1 VVPPQLSGCGRPTA
15 MDRHDLRS
23 TARRLL
29 LIAIAIGVLAE
40 IVLDGSAAGINVPL
54 ITLAMLIAA
63 WLVRRRGRA
72 PDPLD
77 AWLPLAALV
86 LAGFVAVRADPFL
99 AMLDLAGA
107 AAFTGAS
114 VVAFSGLAVTR
125 RSLSVVL
132 VIGAWVIEST
142 LAGAARLLRNARPAP
157 GETPRSWPA
166 WLGPVA
172 RGLVMAVPLVMIFA
186 VLFASADPIFRR
198 GLDGLLGFQI
208 DLGGLP
214 GRLLFVGGV
223 AWLAAGLLAI
233 ASRGLPAV
241 ESASLGAAAAPSS
254 TMQLSRSLGV
264 TEALIV
270 LGSTVAIVGLFVGL
284 QLAYLFGGLDTLA
297 AAGMTYSDYARRGYF
312 ELVAAA
318 ALAGGVLVFLEYQV
332 TRRPRTYV
340 LGAIALVALTLVV
353 LASAVLRL
361 KLYQDAYGWTELRL
375 YVVVSI
381 GAMVATLATLAAFL
395 ATDLT
400 RWLGHVMAVIG
411 LVSLIS
417 LNLIAPAAF
426 VAERNLQ
433 RIIDPSLVPA
443 DGEAELDAEYLAV
456 LPDDAVPVLA
466 AALPQLSGTDAYR
479 VKWLLHDR
487 RRELAREPAYATPFS
502 WNLGRER
509 ARQALATV
517 PE

>member
-1 VVPPQLSGCGRPTA
+1 
-15 MDRHDLRS
+15 MDRHQLRS
-23 TARRLL
+23 AARRLL
-29 LIAIAIGVLAE
+29 LIAIAFGVLAE

-54 ITLAMLIAA
+54 MTLAMLIAA
-63 WLVRRRGRA
+63 WLVRRPGRA

-77 AWLPLAALV
+77 AWLPVAALV
-86 LAGFVAVRADPFL
+86 LAGFVAVRADAFL
-99 AMLDLAGA
+99 AAVDLAGA

-114 VVAFSGLAVTR
+114 VAAFSGLAVTR

-132 VIGAWVIEST
+132 VIGAWVVEST
-142 LAGAARLLRNARPAP
+142 LAGAARLLLAARPAP
-157 GETPRSWPA
+157 RDTPRTWPA
-166 WLGPVA
+166 WLGPIV
-172 RGLVMAVPLVMIFA
+172 RGLVMALPLLMIFA

-198 GLDGLLGFQI
+198 GLDGLLGFSI

-214 GRLLFVGGV
+214 GRLLFVGGI
-223 AWLAAGLLAI
+223 AWLAAGLLAV

-241 ESASLGAAAAPSS
+241 EAASLGAAAPPS
-254 TMQLSRSLGV
+254 TLRWSRSLGV
-264 TEALIV
+264 TEALVV
-270 LGSTVAIVGLFVGL
+270 LGSIVAVVGLFVGL
-284 QLAYLFGGLDTLA
+284 QIAYLFGGLDTLA
-297 AAGMTYSDYARRGYF
+297 AAGMTYSDYARRGYL

-332 TRRPRTYV
+332 TGRPRIYV
-340 LGAIALVALTLVV
+340 AAAIALVVMTMVV

-375 YVVVSI
+375 YVAVSI
-381 GAMVATLATLAAFL
+381 GAMAATLATLAAFL
-395 ATDLT
+395 ATDRT

-433 RIIDPSLVPA
+433 RIIDPTLVPP
-443 DGEAELDAEYLAV
+443 DGEAELDAAYLAV

-466 AALPQLSGTDAYR
+466 AALPHLSGADAHR
-479 VKWLLHDR
+479 VGGLLQDR

-509 ARQALATV
+509 ARDALTTV
-517 PE
+517 PD